1 MKHNGIFP
9 GVILIGLGIY
19 FLASSWSIP
28 YLNLISDWPTLF
40 VIFGI
45 AFILQGKASNDSN
58 QYFPGVILIGL
69 GLHFHAMNLVDHWP
83 NQWEVYT
90 LLIGIAFLSQTSKKK
105 KDGFFLGCLFV
116 FFSILG
122 LFSTGFVSWVDKLFN
137 IFENFW
143 PIAII
148 LIGLYLLLKKK

>member
-9 GVILIGLGIY
+9 GIILIGLGIY
-19 FLASSWSIP
+19 FLSASWTIP
-28 YLNLISDWPTLF
+28 YLDVIHRWPTLF
-40 VIFGI
+40 IIFGI
-45 AFILQGKASNDSN
+45 AFILQAKATNDSSH
-58 QYFPGVILIGL
+58 YFPGVILIGL
-69 GLHFHAMNLVDHWP
+69 GFHFHALHFIDHWP

-90 LLIGIAFLSQTSKKK
+90 LLIGIAFLSQTSRKK
-105 KDGFFLGCLFV
+105 KDGFFLGSLFV

-122 LFSTGFVSWVDKLFN
+122 LFSTGFVSWVAKLFN
-137 IFENFW
+137 IFESFW